1 QVTVQGAEAGLQRL
15 GPLPRVARAGHL
27 PPLHRHPPAQPH
39 RRDLRRLR
47 KRAVRPHLRQPLVPG
62 RRVVR
67 ALRVRGDPGQREHLR
82 RRGDLRALQH
92 GGRRL
97 ALVPLRVRPRVRA
110 PLRRAR
116 RRVLHLG
123 QRLPA
128 DRGPARAVGAQR
140 HRAEGPQAAEVEGA
154 PLPRHAA
161 PHAVAKGRVRG
172 RQPGH
177 PDRAQEDPRGPAAG
191 VGDGRAL
198 HPREDRGQSHPR
210 HRSVLREGRGVRG
223 RDVRASWL
231 LPARGG
237 LHHVHPGRGALLSR
251 LPGGALAH
259 HRPLRE
265 GAGEVT
271 RVALV
276 ALGGAIGSVARYGVG
291 ALAAQLLGPTFP
303 WGTLFV
309 NLSGS
314 FLIALVM
321 HVALTGTA
329 ISLEMRIFLTT
340 GIMGGFTTYSSF
352 NYETL
357 ALIDQRAYALAS
369 LNLAATVVG
378 CLLAGVLGLASGRAL
393 AGA

>member
-1 QVTVQGAEAGLQRL
+1 M
-15 GPLPRVARAGHL
+15 
-27 PPLHRHPPAQPH
+27 
-39 RRDLRRLR
+39 
-47 KRAVRPHLRQPLVPG
+47 
-62 RRVVR
+62 
-67 ALRVRGDPGQREHLR
+67 
-82 RRGDLRALQH
+82 
-92 GGRRL
+92 
-97 ALVPLRVRPRVRA
+97 
-110 PLRRAR
+110 
-116 RRVLHLG
+116 
-123 QRLPA
+123 
-128 DRGPARAVGAQR
+128 
-140 HRAEGPQAAEVEGA
+140 
-154 PLPRHAA
+154 
-161 PHAVAKGRVRG
+161 
-172 RQPGH
+172 
-177 PDRAQEDPRGPAAG
+177 
-191 VGDGRAL
+191 
-198 HPREDRGQSHPR
+198 
-210 HRSVLREGRGVRG
+210 
-223 RDVRASWL
+223 
-231 LPARGG
+231 
-237 LHHVHPGRGALLSR
+237 
-251 LPGGALAH
+251 
-259 HRPLRE
+259 
-265 GAGEVT
+265 T

-291 ALAAQLLGPTFP
+291 ALAAKLLGPTFP

>member
-1 QVTVQGAEAGLQRL
+1 M
-15 GPLPRVARAGHL
+15 
-27 PPLHRHPPAQPH
+27 
-39 RRDLRRLR
+39 
-47 KRAVRPHLRQPLVPG
+47 
-62 RRVVR
+62 
-67 ALRVRGDPGQREHLR
+67 
-82 RRGDLRALQH
+82 
-92 GGRRL
+92 
-97 ALVPLRVRPRVRA
+97 
-110 PLRRAR
+110 
-116 RRVLHLG
+116 
-123 QRLPA
+123 
-128 DRGPARAVGAQR
+128 
-140 HRAEGPQAAEVEGA
+140 
-154 PLPRHAA
+154 
-161 PHAVAKGRVRG
+161 
-172 RQPGH
+172 
-177 PDRAQEDPRGPAAG
+177 
-191 VGDGRAL
+191 
-198 HPREDRGQSHPR
+198 
-210 HRSVLREGRGVRG
+210 
-223 RDVRASWL
+223 
-231 LPARGG
+231 
-237 LHHVHPGRGALLSR
+237 
-251 LPGGALAH
+251 
-259 HRPLRE
+259 
-265 GAGEVT
+265 T

-329 ISLEMRIFLTT
+329 ISLEMRIFLAT